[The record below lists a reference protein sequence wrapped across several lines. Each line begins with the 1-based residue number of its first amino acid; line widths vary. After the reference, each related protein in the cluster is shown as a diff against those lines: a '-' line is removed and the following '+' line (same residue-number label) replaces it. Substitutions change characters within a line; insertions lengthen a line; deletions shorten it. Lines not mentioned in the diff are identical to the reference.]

1 MVDIGLIV
9 FGITGLLALTSLLP
23 ALAQRLKLPYS
34 VLLALAGSALGLL
47 VAGRD
52 AMPEGFVGTD
62 FLTALS
68 NFHISSQAFLVIFL
82 PTLLFETA
90 LAIDVRRMVND
101 VAPILLMAV
110 VAVVV
115 CMVVVG
121 VTLASLTSYG
131 LIACLMLGAIIATTD
146 PAAVV
151 GVFREIGAPQRLTM
165 LVEGESLLNDAAAIA
180 LFGMLV
186 GMMLGGQ
193 EASWGG
199 VAVDFLVKFLGGA
212 AVGGAMGLGVC
223 YLFPLL
229 KGFTTAEITLTV
241 ALAYLSF
248 FVGEHYFH
256 VSGVVACVAAGLV
269 VGSLG
274 RTRMSPRTHE
284 QMEGAWGQLGFW
296 ANSLIFLLAAMLVP
310 GIMQRTSWTEVG
322 IILALYVAALVARV
336 IVVGGLLPLLTAL
349 GMAERVSLRVK
360 AVVVW
365 GGLRGAISLALALAV
380 VENPEASDSLRDFI
394 VTSVTGYVLMTL
406 FVNGT
411 TLRLLIHWLK
421 LDRLSVLDRGLRDRA
436 LSLAIEEIDQEVRA
450 IGRREGLASA
460 AIDMI
465 TTRYAIQLHHF
476 RRLRAGHG
484 DLMLD
489 ELLSIGL
496 AMLSA
501 QEEARY
507 FKNFRDGIMPRRVAA
522 TLLNDAGRL
531 REAARFRGRIGY
543 AEAARQTLSHDWRMN
558 LGIRLN
564 HRLGIEWL
572 LADSLAERCETLLNR
587 RLVIGELLGFC
598 RDRLTALLGEETAIE
613 IRGLILERT
622 RAIDEALTALRLQ
635 YPDFA
640 RELQS
645 RYLGRIARQ
654 METDRYDE
662 WKERAIVGG
671 EVADALARDRDQRWA
686 DLDRQ
691 GRLDVALSAA
701 ELVER
706 VPLFAK
712 LEADKRASIAR
723 LLKPRM
729 SLPGDPIVR
738 RGQRGDAM
746 YFIASGAAAV
756 LIPGKPVELGSGE
769 FFGELALLT
778 GQPRNADVVSLGYC
792 RLLELSSRDFLQ
804 LLAGDADL
812 KRAIE
817 AVAADRMQHYRG
829 DARSEHN
836 ADRKVG
842 R

>member
-1 MVDIGLIV
+1 MADIGPIV

-23 ALAQRLKLPYS
+23 ALAQRVKLPYS
-34 VLLALAGSALGLL
+34 VLLALAGCALGLL
-47 VAGRD
+47 MAVRD
-52 AMPEGFVGTD
+52 QMPEGTMVAD
-62 FLTALS
+62 FLQVLTS
-68 NFHISSQAFLVIFL
+68 FHISSEAFLVIFL
-82 PTLLFETA
+82 PALLFESA
-90 LAIDVRRMVND
+90 LAIDVRRMMSD
-101 VAPILLMAV
+101 IAPILLMAV
-110 VAVVV
+110 IAVVV

-121 VTLASLTSYG
+121 FALASVTEYG

-146 PAAVV
+146 PAAVI
-151 GVFREIGAPQRLTM
+151 GIFKEIGAPKRLTM

-180 LFGMLV
+180 LFAMLAGML
-186 GMMLGGQ
+186 LGGQ
-193 EASWGG
+193 EAAWGAA
-199 VAVDFLVKFLGGA
+199 AVNFLIKFLGGA
-212 AVGGAMGLGVC
+212 LLGGAMGLGVC
-223 YLFPLL
+223 LLFPFLR
-229 KGFTTAEITLTV
+229 GFTTAEITLTV

-248 FVGEHYFH
+248 VVGEHYFH
-256 VSGVVACVAAGLV
+256 VSGVVACVVAGLV

-274 RTRMSPRTHE
+274 RTRMSPGTHE
-284 QMEGAWGQLGFW
+284 RMAGAWGQLGFW

-310 GIMQRTSWTEVG
+310 AIMERTTWAE
-322 IILALYVAALVARV
+322 ILAIMVLYVAALVARV
-336 IVVGGLLPLLTAL
+336 IVVFGLLPLLTAV
-349 GMAERVSLRVK
+349 GIAERVNNRMK
-360 AVVVW
+360 TVVLW
-365 GGLRGAISLALALAV
+365 GGMRGAISLALALAV
-380 VENPEASDSLRDFI
+380 VEHPNASDPIRDFI
-394 VTSVTGYVLMTL
+394 ATSVTGFVLLTL
-406 FVNGT
+406 FINGSS
-411 TLRLLIHWLK
+411 LRLMIHWLK
-421 LDRLSVLDRGLRDRA
+421 LDRLSALDRGLRDRA

-465 TTRYAIQLHHF
+465 TTRYAIQLNHF
-476 RRLRAGHG
+476 RRIRAGRG

-501 QEEARY
+501 QEEVRY
-507 FKNFRDGIMPRRVAA
+507 FKNFKDGIMPRRIAA
-522 TLLNDAGRL
+522 TLLTDAGRL
-531 REAARFRGRIGY
+531 REAARFTGREGY
-543 AEAARQTLSHDWRMN
+543 ANAARQTLRHDWKMN
-558 LGIRLN
+558 LGI
-564 HRLGIEWL
+564 
-572 LADSLAERCETLLNR
+572 C
-587 RLVIGELLGFC
+587 
-598 RDRLTALLGEETAIE
+598 DRLTALLGEETAIE

-635 YPDFA
+635 YPDFT

-654 METDRYDE
+654 MESDRYDE

-671 EVADALARDRDQRWA
+671 EVAEALEHDRDERWA
-686 DLDRQ
+686 DLDKQ

-712 LEADKRASIAR
+712 LPTDKRASIAR

-729 SLPGDPIVR
+729 TLPGDPIVR

-792 RLLELSSRDFLQ
+792 RLLELSSGDFQ
-804 LLAGDADL
+804 DLLAGDADL

-817 AVAADRMQHYRG
+817 AVAEERLHPHRQDTRAQQRDRQ
-829 DARSEHN
+829 
-836 ADRKVG
+836 VG

>member
-1 MVDIGLIV
+1 MLDIGLIV

-47 VAGRD
+47 VAARGE
-52 AMPEGFVGTD
+52 MPGWLMTTD

-68 NFHISSQAFLVIFL
+68 SFHISSEAFLVIFL

-90 LAIDVRRMVND
+90 LAIDVRRMLND
-101 VAPILLMAV
+101 VAPILVMAV
-110 VAVVV
+110 IAVVV
-115 CMVVVG
+115 CMLVVG
-121 VTLASLTSYG
+121 FTLASLTSYG
-131 LIACLMLGAIIATTD
+131 LIACLLLGAIIATTD

-151 GVFREIGAPQRLTM
+151 GIFREIGAPQRLTM

-180 LFGMLV
+180 LFSMLAGML
-186 GMMLGGQ
+186 LAGQ
-193 EASWGG
+193 EAAWGH
-199 VAVDFLVKFLGGA
+199 VTVDFLVKFVGGA
-212 AVGGAMGLGVC
+212 AVGAAMGIFVC

-274 RTRMSPRTHE
+274 RTRMSPKTHE

-310 GIMQRTSWTEVG
+310 AIMQHTSWMEVG
-322 IILALYVAALVARV
+322 LIAALYLAALVARI
-336 IVVGGLLPLLTAL
+336 IVVGGLLPLLTAI
-349 GMAERVSLRVK
+349 GIAEQVDNRMK
-360 AVVVW
+360 IVVVW

-380 VENPEASDSLRDFI
+380 VENPAASGPVRDFI
-394 VTSVTGYVLMTL
+394 ATSVTGYVLLTL
-406 FVNGT
+406 FLNGT
-411 TLRLLIHWLK
+411 TLRLLIHWLR

-450 IGRREGLASA
+450 IGRREGLAAA

-465 TTRYAIQLHHF
+465 TTRYAMQLNHF
-476 RRLRAGHG
+476 RRMRAGHG

-507 FKNFRDGIMPRRVAA
+507 FKNFKDGIMPRRIAA

-531 REAARFRGRIGY
+531 REAARFRGRNGY
-543 AEAARQTLSHDWRMN
+543 ADAASQSLRHDWRMN
-558 LGIRLN
+558 LGIWLN

-572 LADSLAERCETLLNR
+572 LADALAERCETLLNR

-671 EVADALARDRDQRWA
+671 EVAEALARDRDERWA
-686 DLDRQ
+686 DLDKQ
-691 GRLDVALSAA
+691 GRLDVALSAT

-706 VPLFAK
+706 VPLFNK
-712 LEADKRASIAR
+712 LDPDKRASIAR
-723 LLKPRM
+723 LLKTRM
-729 SLPGDPIVR
+729 TLPGDPIVR

-746 YFIASGAAAV
+746 YFIASGAAVV

-792 RLLELSSRDFLQ
+792 RLLELNSRDFLQ

-817 AVAADRMQHYRG
+817 AVAAERMQH
-829 DARSEHN
+829 RSETRGEQR
-836 ADRKVG
+836 ADRHVG

>member
-1 MVDIGLIV
+1 MADIGLIV

-23 ALAQRLKLPYS
+23 SLAQRVKLPYS
-34 VLLALAGSALGLL
+34 VLLALVGSALGLL
-47 VAGRD
+47 IAVRGQI
-52 AMPEGFVGTD
+52 PEGAIASD
-62 FLTALS
+62 FLMVLS
-68 NFHISSQAFLVIFL
+68 SFHISSEAFLVIFL
-82 PTLLFETA
+82 PTLLFESA
-90 LAIDVRRMVND
+90 LAIDVRRMLSD
-101 VAPILLMAV
+101 LAPILLMAV

-115 CMVVVG
+115 CMLVVG
-121 VTLASLTSYG
+121 FALASVTEYG
-131 LIACLMLGAIIATTD
+131 LIACLLVGAIIATTD
-146 PAAVV
+146 PAAVI
-151 GVFREIGAPQRLTM
+151 GIFKEIGAPKRLTM

-180 LFGMLV
+180 LFAMLV
-186 GMMLGGQ
+186 GMLLGGQ
-193 EASWGG
+193 EAAWGAAAG
-199 VAVDFLVKFLGGA
+199 NFVIKFVGGA

-223 YLFPLL
+223 YIFPLL
-229 KGFTTAEITLTV
+229 RGFTTAEITLTV

-248 FVGEHYFH
+248 VVGEHYFH
-256 VSGVVACVAAGLV
+256 VSGVVACVVAGLV

-284 QMEGAWGQLGFW
+284 RLEGAWGQLGFW

-310 GIMQRTSWTEVG
+310 EIMEHTSWAEIG
-322 IILALYVAALVARV
+322 AIIALYLAALVARV
-336 IVVGGLLPLLTAL
+336 LVVFGLLPLLTAA
-349 GMAERVSLRVK
+349 GIAERVDNRMK
-360 AVVVW
+360 VVVLW
-365 GGLRGAISLALALAV
+365 GGMRGAISLALALAV
-380 VENPEASDSLRDFI
+380 VEHSSATQPIRDF
-394 VTSVTGYVLMTL
+394 VATSVTGFVLMTL
-406 FVNGT
+406 FINGS

-421 LDRLSVLDRGLRDRA
+421 LDRLSALDRGLRDRA

-450 IGRREGLASA
+450 IGRREGLSAA
-460 AIDMI
+460 AIDTI
-465 TTRYAIQLHHF
+465 TTRYAMQLNHF
-476 RRLRAGHG
+476 RRIRSRQG

-507 FKNFRDGIMPRRVAA
+507 FKNFRDGIMPRRIAA
-522 TLLNDAGRL
+522 TLLTDAGRL
-531 REAARFRGRIGY
+531 REAARFGGREGY
-543 AEAARQTLSHDWRMN
+543 GAAARQTLRHDWRMN

-564 HRLGIEWL
+564 HSFGIEWL
-572 LADSLAERCETLLNR
+572 LADALAERCETMLNR

-635 YPDFA
+635 YPDFT

-654 METDRYDE
+654 MESDRYEE

-671 EVADALARDRDQRWA
+671 EVADALARDRDQRWV
-686 DLDRQ
+686 DLDKPL
-691 GRLDVALSAA
+691 RLDMALSAT

-712 LEADKRASIAR
+712 LSPDKRASIAR

-729 SLPGDPIVR
+729 TLPGDPIVR

-792 RLLELSSRDFLQ
+792 RLLELSAGDFHH

-817 AVAADRMQHYRG
+817 AVAEERLHPRRPDSRAQQRDRQ
-829 DARSEHN
+829 
-836 ADRKVG
+836 VG
-842 R
+842 Q

>member
-34 VLLALAGSALGLL
+34 VLLALAGAALGLL
-47 VAGRD
+47 VAARD
-52 AMPEGFVGTD
+52 AMPEGFMATD
-62 FLTALS
+62 FLIALS
-68 NFHISSQAFLVIFL
+68 SFHISSEAFLVIFL

-90 LAIDVRRMVND
+90 LAIDVRRMLND

-131 LIACLMLGAIIATTD
+131 LIACLMLGAMIATTD

-151 GVFREIGAPQRLTM
+151 GIFREIGAPQRLTM

-180 LFGMLV
+180 LFGMLA

-193 EASWGG
+193 EAAWGG
-199 VAVDFLVKFLGGA
+199 VAADFLVKFLGGA
-212 AVGGAMGLGVC
+212 AIGGAMGLAVC

-310 GIMQRTSWTEVG
+310 EIMQRTSWAEAG
-322 IILALYVAALVARV
+322 IILSVYIAALVARV
-336 IVVGGLLPLLTAL
+336 IVVGGLLPLLTAI
-349 GMAERVSLRVK
+349 GIAEHVNNRMKV
-360 AVVVW
+360 VVVW

-380 VENPEASDSLRDFI
+380 VEHPDASDSLRDFI
-394 VTSVTGYVLMTL
+394 ATSVTGYVLMTL
-406 FVNGT
+406 FINGT

-465 TTRYAIQLHHF
+465 TTRYAMQLSHF
-476 RRLRAGHG
+476 RRLRAGRS

-489 ELLSIGL
+489 ELLSVGL

-507 FKNFRDGIMPRRVAA
+507 FKNFKDGIMPRRIAA

-531 REAARFRGRIGY
+531 REAARFRGRRGY
-543 AEAARQTLSHDWRMN
+543 AEAARQTLRHDWRMN
-558 LGIRLN
+558 FGIWLN
-564 HRLGIEWL
+564 HRLGFEWL
-572 LADSLAERCETLLNR
+572 LAGALAERCETLLNR

-654 METDRYDE
+654 METDRYEE

-671 EVADALARDRDQRWA
+671 EVAEALVHDRDQRWA
-686 DLDRQ
+686 DLDKQ
-691 GRLDVALSAA
+691 GRIDVALSAT

-729 SLPGDPIVR
+729 TLPGVPIVR

-746 YFIASGAAAV
+746 YFIASGAAVV

-792 RLLELSSRDFLQ
+792 RLLALNSRDFLQ
-804 LLAGDADL
+804 LLAGDAEL

-829 DARSEHN
+829 DARSEQN

>member
-1 MVDIGLIV
+1 MLDIGLIV

-23 ALAQRLKLPYS
+23 ALAQRLRLPYS

-47 VAGRD
+47 VAARGG
-52 AMPEGFVGTD
+52 MPEGFVATD
-62 FLTALS
+62 FLNALAS
-68 NFHISSQAFLVIFL
+68 FHISSEAFLVIFL

-90 LAIDVRRMVND
+90 LAIDVRRMLND
-101 VAPILLMAV
+101 VAPILVMAV
-110 VAVVV
+110 IAVVV

-121 VTLASLTSYG
+121 VTLASLTDYG
-131 LIACLMLGAIIATTD
+131 LIACLLLGAMIATTD

-151 GVFREIGAPQRLTM
+151 GIFREIGAPQRLTM

-180 LFGMLV
+180 LFSMLAGML
-186 GMMLGGQ
+186 LAGQ
-193 EASWGG
+193 EAAWGH
-199 VAVDFLVKFLGGA
+199 VAIDFLVKFVGGA
-212 AVGGAMGLGVC
+212 AVGGAMGLLVC

-310 GIMQRTSWTEVG
+310 EIMSRTSWTEIGLIV
-322 IILALYVAALVARV
+322 ALYVAALVARIV
-336 IVVGGLLPLLTAL
+336 VVGGLLPLLTAI
-349 GMAERVSLRVK
+349 GIAEHVDNRMKV
-360 AVVVW
+360 VVVW

-380 VENPEASDSLRDFI
+380 VEHPSATPTFRDFI
-394 VTSVTGYVLMTL
+394 ATSVTGYVLLTL

-411 TLRLLIHWLK
+411 TLRLLIHWLR

-450 IGRREGLASA
+450 IGRREGLAAA

-465 TTRYAIQLHHF
+465 TTRYAMQINHF
-476 RRLRAGHG
+476 RRMRAGHG

-501 QEEARY
+501 QEEARH
-507 FKNFRDGIMPRRVAA
+507 FKNFKDGIMPRRIAA

-531 REAARFRGRIGY
+531 REAARFRGRRGY
-543 AEAARQTLSHDWRMN
+543 AEAARQTLRHDWRMN
-558 LGIRLN
+558 FGIWLN
-564 HRLGIEWL
+564 HRLGFEWL
-572 LADSLAERCETLLNR
+572 LADALAERCETLLNR

-654 METDRYDE
+654 METDRYEE

-671 EVADALARDRDQRWA
+671 EVADALAHDRDQRWA
-686 DLDRQ
+686 DLDKQ
-691 GRLDVALSAA
+691 GRLDVALSPT
-701 ELVER
+701 EMVER

-712 LEADKRASIAR
+712 LTPDKRASIAR
-723 LLKPRM
+723 LLKTRM
-729 SLPGDPIVR
+729 TLPGDPIVR

-746 YFIASGAAAV
+746 YFIASGAAVV

-792 RLLELSSRDFLQ
+792 RLLELNSRDFQ
-804 LLAGDADL
+804 GLLAGDAEL
-812 KRAIE
+812 MRAIE
-817 AVAADRMQHYRG
+817 AVAAERMHPRRG
-829 DARSEHN
+829 GAER
-836 ADRKVG
+836 RVG

>member
-1 MVDIGLIV
+1 MAEIGLIV

-47 VAGRD
+47 VAARGD
-52 AMPEGFVGTD
+52 MPEGIMATD
-62 FLTALS
+62 FLIALS
-68 NFHISSQAFLVIFL
+68 SFRISSEAFLVIFL
-82 PTLLFETA
+82 PALLFETA
-90 LAIDVRRMVND
+90 LAIDVRRMLND
-101 VAPILLMAV
+101 IAPILMMAV
-110 VAVVV
+110 IAVVV
-115 CMVVVG
+115 CMLVVG
-121 VTLASLTSYG
+121 FTLSSLTGYG
-131 LIACLMLGAIIATTD
+131 LIACLMLGAIVATTD
-146 PAAVV
+146 PAAVI
-151 GVFREIGAPQRLTM
+151 GIFREIGAPQRLTM

-180 LFGMLV
+180 LFSMLAGMLLV
-186 GMMLGGQ
+186 GQ
-193 EASWGG
+193 EAAWGG
-199 VAVDFLVKFLGGA
+199 VAIDFLVRFLGGA
-212 AVGGAMGLGVC
+212 AVGGAMGLVVC

-229 KGFTTAEITLTV
+229 RGFATAEVTLTV

-256 VSGVVACVAAGLV
+256 VSGVVACVAAALV

-274 RTRMSPRTHE
+274 RTRMSPKTHE

-310 GIMQRTSWTEVG
+310 EIMQRTNWLEVG
-322 IILALYVAALVARV
+322 LILVVYVAALVARV
-336 IVVGGLLPLLTAL
+336 IVVGGLLPLLTAI
-349 GMAERVSLRVK
+349 GIAERVDNRMKV
-360 AVVVW
+360 VVVW

-380 VENPEASDSLRDFI
+380 VEHPNASEAIRDF
-394 VTSVTGYVLMTL
+394 VATCVTGYVLMTL

-436 LSLAIEEIDQEVRA
+436 LSLAIEEIDAEVRA
-450 IGRREGLASA
+450 IGRREGLATA

-465 TTRYAIQLHHF
+465 TTRYAMQLNHL
-476 RRLRAGHG
+476 RRIRAGG
-484 DLMLD
+484 GYLMLD

-496 AMLSA
+496 AILSA
-501 QEEARY
+501 QEEVRH
-507 FKNFRDGIMPRRVAA
+507 FENFRDGIMPRRIAA

-531 REAARFRGRIGY
+531 REAARFMGRDGY
-543 AEAARQTLSHDWRMN
+543 AAAARQTLRHDWRMN
-558 LGIRLN
+558 LGIWLN
-564 HRLGIEWL
+564 RRLGFERL
-572 LADSLAERCETLLNR
+572 LADSLADRCETLLNR
-587 RLVIGELLGFC
+587 RLVIGELLAFC
-598 RDRLTALLGEETAIE
+598 RDRLTPLLGEETAIE

-622 RAIDEALTALRLQ
+622 RAIDEALSALRLQ

-654 METDRYDE
+654 MESDRYDE

-671 EVADALARDRDQRWA
+671 EVAEALARDRDRRWA
-686 DLDRQ
+686 DLDKQ

-706 VPLFAK
+706 VPLFAN
-712 LEADKRASIAR
+712 LDPDKRASIAH

-746 YFIASGAAAV
+746 YFIASGAAVV

-769 FFGELALLT
+769 FFGEIALLT

-792 RLLELSSRDFLQ
+792 RLLELSSRDFQ
-804 LLAGDADL
+804 DLLAGDADL

-817 AVAADRMQHYRG
+817 EVAAGRMIHPRG
-829 DARSEHN
+829 GQR
-836 ADRKVG
+836 ADRHVG

>member
-1 MVDIGLIV
+1 MVDIGLTV

-47 VAGRD
+47 VAARGQ
-52 AMPEGFVGTD
+52 MPDWWMTTD
-62 FLTALS
+62 FLNVLS
-68 NFHISSQAFLVIFL
+68 SFHISSEAFLVIFL

-90 LAIDVRRMVND
+90 LAIDVRRMLND
-101 VAPILLMAV
+101 VAPILVMAV
-110 VAVVV
+110 IAVVV
-115 CMVVVG
+115 CMLVVG
-121 VTLASLTSYG
+121 FTLASLTSYG
-131 LIACLMLGAIIATTD
+131 IIACLLLGAIIATTD

-151 GVFREIGAPQRLTM
+151 GIFREIGAPQRLTM

-180 LFGMLV
+180 LFSMLAGML
-186 GMMLGGQ
+186 LAGQ
-193 EASWGG
+193 EAAWGH

-212 AVGGAMGLGVC
+212 AVGGAMGIIVC

-274 RTRMSPRTHE
+274 RTRMSPKTHE

-310 GIMQRTSWTEVG
+310 AIMQHTSWAEIG
-322 IILALYVAALVARV
+322 IIVALYLAALVARI
-336 IVVGGLLPLLTAL
+336 IVVGGLLPLLTAI
-349 GMAERVSLRVK
+349 GIAEQVDNRMKV
-360 AVVVW
+360 VVVW

-380 VENPEASDSLRDFI
+380 VEHPAAAGPERDF
-394 VTSVTGYVLMTL
+394 VATSVTGYVLLTL
-406 FVNGT
+406 FLNGT

-450 IGRREGLASA
+450 IGRREGLAAA

-465 TTRYAIQLHHF
+465 TTRYAMQLHHF
-476 RRLRAGHG
+476 RRMRAGHG

-507 FKNFRDGIMPRRVAA
+507 FKNFKDGIMPRRIAA

-531 REAARFRGRIGY
+531 REAARFRGRRGY
-543 AEAARQTLSHDWRMN
+543 ADAARQGLRHDWRMN
-558 LGIRLN
+558 LGIWLN
-564 HRLGIEWL
+564 HRLEIEWV
-572 LADSLAERCETLLNR
+572 LADALAERFEALLNR

-622 RAIDEALTALRLQ
+622 RAIDEALSALRLQ

-640 RELQS
+640 RELQG

-654 METDRYDE
+654 METDRYEE

-671 EVADALARDRDQRWA
+671 EVADALAHDRDQRWA
-686 DLDRQ
+686 DLDKQ
-691 GRLDVALSAA
+691 GRLDVALSAT

-712 LEADKRASIAR
+712 LDPDKRASIAR
-723 LLKPRM
+723 LLKTRM
-729 SLPGDPIVR
+729 TLPGDPIVR

-746 YFIASGAAAV
+746 YFIASGAAIV

-792 RLLELSSRDFLQ
+792 RLLELNSRDFLQ
-804 LLAGDADL
+804 LLAGDAEL
-812 KRAIE
+812 KGAIE
-817 AVAADRMQHYRG
+817 AVAAER
-829 DARSEHN
+829 
-836 ADRKVG
+836 
-842 R
+842 

>member
-1 MVDIGLIV
+1 MAEIGLIV

-34 VLLALAGSALGLL
+34 VLLALAGGALGVL
-47 VAGRD
+47 VAARGE
-52 AMPEGFVGTD
+52 MPEGIMATD
-62 FLTALS
+62 FLVALS
-68 NFHISSQAFLVIFL
+68 SFKISSEAFLVLFL
-82 PTLLFETA
+82 PALLFETA
-90 LAIDVRRMVND
+90 LAIDVRRMLND
-101 VAPILLMAV
+101 VAPILVMAV
-110 VAVVV
+110 IAVVV
-115 CMVVVG
+115 CMLVVG
-121 VTLASLTSYG
+121 FTLSSLTDYG
-131 LIACLMLGAIIATTD
+131 LIACLMLGAIVATTD
-146 PAAVV
+146 PAAVI
-151 GVFREIGAPQRLTM
+151 GIFREIGAPQRLTM

-180 LFGMLV
+180 LFSMLSGMLLV
-186 GMMLGGQ
+186 GQ
-193 EASWGG
+193 EAAWGG

-212 AVGGAMGLGVC
+212 VVGGVMGLAVC

-229 KGFTTAEITLTV
+229 KGFATAEVTLTV

-248 FVGEHYFH
+248 FVSEHYFH
-256 VSGVVACVAAGLV
+256 VSGVVACVAAALV

-310 GIMQRTSWTEVG
+310 EIMQRTSWMEVG
-322 IILALYVAALVARV
+322 LILVLYFAALAARV
-336 IVVGGLLPLLTAL
+336 IVVGGLLPLLTAI
-349 GMAERVSLRVK
+349 GIAERVSDRMKV
-360 AVVVW
+360 VVVW

-380 VENPEASDSLRDFI
+380 VEHPNAPDSVRDFI
-394 VTSVTGYVLMTL
+394 ATCVTGYVLMTL
-406 FVNGT
+406 FINGT

-460 AIDMI
+460 AIDMV
-465 TTRYAIQLHHF
+465 TTRYAIQLNHF
-476 RRLRAGHG
+476 RRTRAGQG

-496 AMLSA
+496 AILSA
-501 QEEARY
+501 QEEVRY
-507 FKNFRDGIMPRRVAA
+507 FDNFRDGIMPRRIAA

-531 REAARFRGRIGY
+531 REAARFTGRDGY
-543 AEAARQTLSHDWRMN
+543 ADAARQILRHDWRMN
-558 LGIRLN
+558 LGIWLN
-564 HRLGIEWL
+564 HRLGFEWL
-572 LADSLAERCETLLNR
+572 LADALAERCETLLNR
-587 RLVIGELLGFC
+587 RLVIGELLAFC

-613 IRGLILERT
+613 IRGLILERM

-671 EVADALARDRDQRWA
+671 EVADALSRDRDQRWS

-723 LLKPRM
+723 LLKSRM

-746 YFIASGAAAV
+746 YFIASGAAVV

-792 RLLELSSRDFLQ
+792 RLLELSSRDFQ
-804 LLAGDADL
+804 DLLAGDAEL

-817 AVAADRMQHYRG
+817 QVAAGRMHHPRG
-829 DARSEHN
+829 EAR
-836 ADRKVG
+836 ADRQAG

>member
-34 VLLALAGSALGLL
+34 VLLALAGAALGLL
-47 VAGRD
+47 VAARD
-52 AMPEGFVGTD
+52 AMPQGFMGTD
-62 FLTALS
+62 FLNALS
-68 NFHISSQAFLVIFL
+68 AFHISSEAFLVIFL

-90 LAIDVRRMVND
+90 LAIDVRRMLND
-101 VAPILLMAV
+101 LAPILVMAV
-110 VAVVV
+110 IAVVV
-115 CMVVVG
+115 CMLVVG
-121 VTLASLTSYG
+121 VTLASLTHYG
-131 LIACLMLGAIIATTD
+131 LIACLLLGAIIATTD

-151 GVFREIGAPQRLTM
+151 GIFREIGAPQRLAM

-180 LFGMLV
+180 LFSMMA

-193 EASWGG
+193 EAAWGH
-199 VAVDFLVKFLGGA
+199 VTIDFLVKFLGGA
-212 AVGGAMGLGVC
+212 AVGGAMGLLVC

-256 VSGVVACVAAGLV
+256 VSGVVACVVAGLV

-310 GIMQRTSWTEVG
+310 EIMRRTSWTEVG
-322 IILALYVAALVARV
+322 LIVALYLAALVARI
-336 IVVGGLLPLLTAL
+336 IVVGGLLPLLTAI
-349 GMAERVSLRVK
+349 GIAEHVNNRMKV
-360 AVVVW
+360 VVVW

-380 VENPEASDSLRDFI
+380 VEHPDASDSFRDFI
-394 VTSVTGYVLMTL
+394 ATSVTGYVLMTL
-406 FVNGT
+406 FINGT
-411 TLRLLIHWLK
+411 TLRLLIHWLR

-465 TTRYAIQLHHF
+465 TTRYAMQINHF
-476 RRLRAGHG
+476 RRMRAGHG

-501 QEEARY
+501 QEEVRY
-507 FKNFRDGIMPRRVAA
+507 FKNFRDGIMPRRIAA

-531 REAARFRGRIGY
+531 REAARFSGRTGY
-543 AEAARQTLSHDWRMN
+543 AEAAHQTLRHDWRMN
-558 LGIRLN
+558 LGIWLN

-572 LADSLAERCETLLNR
+572 LADGLADRCETLLNR
-587 RLVIGELLGFC
+587 RLVIGELLAFC

-671 EVADALARDRDQRWA
+671 EVAEALARDRDQRWA
-686 DLDRQ
+686 DLDKQ
-691 GRLDVALSAA
+691 GRLDVALSAT

-729 SLPGDPIVR
+729 TLPGDPIVR

-746 YFIASGAAAV
+746 FFIASGAAVV

-792 RLLELSSRDFLQ
+792 RLLELSSRDFQ
-804 LLAGDADL
+804 DLLAGDADL

-817 AVAADRMQHYRG
+817 AVAAERMHHPRG
-829 DARSEHN
+829 ETRSER
-836 ADRKVG
+836 ADRQVG

>member
-23 ALAQRLKLPYS
+23 ALAQRLRLPYS

-47 VAGRD
+47 VAARD
-52 AMPEGFVGTD
+52 AMPQGFMGTD
-62 FLTALS
+62 FLNALS
-68 NFHISSQAFLVIFL
+68 AFHISSEAFLVIFL

-90 LAIDVRRMVND
+90 LAIDVRRMLND
-101 VAPILLMAV
+101 LAPILVMAV
-110 VAVVV
+110 IAVVV
-115 CMVVVG
+115 CMLVVG
-121 VTLASLTSYG
+121 VTLASLTNYG
-131 LIACLMLGAIIATTD
+131 LIACLLLGAIIATTD

-151 GVFREIGAPQRLTM
+151 GIFREIGAPQRLAM

-180 LFGMLV
+180 LFSMMA

-193 EASWGG
+193 EAAWGH
-199 VAVDFLVKFLGGA
+199 VTIDFLVKFLGGA
-212 AVGGAMGLGVC
+212 AVGGAMGLFVC

-310 GIMQRTSWTEVG
+310 EIMRRTSLTELG
-322 IILALYVAALVARV
+322 LILALYLAALVARI
-336 IVVGGLLPLLTAL
+336 IVVGGLLPLLTAI
-349 GMAERVSLRVK
+349 GIAEHVNNRMKV
-360 AVVVW
+360 VVVW

-380 VENPEASDSLRDFI
+380 VEHPDASDSFRDFI
-394 VTSVTGYVLMTL
+394 ATSVTGYVLMTL
-406 FVNGT
+406 FINGT
-411 TLRLLIHWLK
+411 TLRLLIHWLR

-465 TTRYAIQLHHF
+465 TTRYAMQINHF
-476 RRLRAGHG
+476 RRMRAGHG

-501 QEEARY
+501 QEEVRY
-507 FKNFRDGIMPRRVAA
+507 FKNFKDGIMPRRIAA

-531 REAARFRGRIGY
+531 REAARFNGRTGY
-543 AEAARQTLSHDWRMN
+543 AEAAHQTLRHDWRMN
-558 LGIRLN
+558 LGIWLN

-572 LADSLAERCETLLNR
+572 LADGLADRCETLLNR
-587 RLVIGELLGFC
+587 RLVIGELLAFC

-662 WKERAIVGG
+662 WKDRAIVGG
-671 EVADALARDRDQRWA
+671 EVAEALARDRDQRWA
-686 DLDRQ
+686 DLDKQ
-691 GRLDVALSAA
+691 GRLDVALSAT

-746 YFIASGAAAV
+746 FFIASGAAVV

-792 RLLELSSRDFLQ
+792 RLLELSSRDFQ
-804 LLAGDADL
+804 DLLAGDADL

-817 AVAADRMQHYRG
+817 AVAAERMHHPRG
-829 DARSEHN
+829 ETRSER
-836 ADRKVG
+836 ADRQVG

>member
-34 VLLALAGSALGLL
+34 VLLALAGAALGLL
-47 VAGRD
+47 VAARD
-52 AMPEGFVGTD
+52 AMPEGFMATD
-62 FLTALS
+62 FLIALS
-68 NFHISSQAFLVIFL
+68 SFHISSEAFLVIFL

-90 LAIDVRRMVND
+90 LAIDVRRMLND

-131 LIACLMLGAIIATTD
+131 LIACLMLGAMIATTD

-151 GVFREIGAPQRLTM
+151 GIFREIGAPQRLTM

-180 LFGMLV
+180 LFGMLA

-193 EASWGG
+193 EAAWGG
-199 VAVDFLVKFLGGA
+199 VAADFLVKFLGGA
-212 AVGGAMGLGVC
+212 AIGGAMGLAVC

-310 GIMQRTSWTEVG
+310 EIMQRTSWAEAG
-322 IILALYVAALVARV
+322 IILSVYIAALVARV
-336 IVVGGLLPLLTAL
+336 IVVGGLLPLLTAI
-349 GMAERVSLRVK
+349 GIAEHVNNRMKV
-360 AVVVW
+360 VVVW

-380 VENPEASDSLRDFI
+380 VEHPDASDSLRDFI
-394 VTSVTGYVLMTL
+394 ATSVTGYVLMTL
-406 FVNGT
+406 FINGT

-465 TTRYAIQLHHF
+465 TTRYAMQLSHF
-476 RRLRAGHG
+476 RRLRAGRS

-489 ELLSIGL
+489 ELLSVGL

-507 FKNFRDGIMPRRVAA
+507 FKNFKDGIMPRRIAA
-522 TLLNDAGRL
+522 TLLNDSGRL
-531 REAARFRGRIGY
+531 REAARFRGRTGY
-543 AEAARQTLSHDWRMN
+543 AAAARQTLRHDWRMN
-558 LGIRLN
+558 LGIWLN

-572 LADSLAERCETLLNR
+572 LADSLAERFETLLNR

-654 METDRYDE
+654 METDRYEE

-671 EVADALARDRDQRWA
+671 EVAEALVHDRDQRWA
-686 DLDRQ
+686 DLDKQ
-691 GRLDVALSAA
+691 GRIDVALSAT

-729 SLPGDPIVR
+729 TLPGVPIVR

-746 YFIASGAAAV
+746 YFIASGAAVV

-792 RLLELSSRDFLQ
+792 RLLALNSRDFLQ
-804 LLAGDADL
+804 LLAGDAEL

-829 DARSEHN
+829 DARSEQN

>member
-1 MVDIGLIV
+1 MADIGLIV

-23 ALAQRLKLPYS
+23 ALAQRLRLPYS

-47 VAGRD
+47 VAARGY
-52 AMPEGFVGTD
+52 MPEGIMVTD
-62 FLTALS
+62 FLVALS
-68 NFHISSQAFLVIFL
+68 SFKISSEAFLVLFL
-82 PTLLFETA
+82 PALLFETA
-90 LAIDVRRMVND
+90 LAIDVRRMLND
-101 VAPILLMAV
+101 VAPILVMAV
-110 VAVVV
+110 IAVVV

-121 VTLASLTSYG
+121 FTLSSLTEYG
-131 LIACLMLGAIIATTD
+131 LIACLMLGAIVATTD

-151 GVFREIGAPQRLTM
+151 GIFREIGAPQRLTM

-180 LFGMLV
+180 LFAMLSGMVLA
-186 GMMLGGQ
+186 GQ
-193 EASWGG
+193 EAAWGG
-199 VAVDFLVKFLGGA
+199 VAADFLVKF
-212 AVGGAMGLGVC
+212 VGGGLVGGLMGLGVC

-229 KGFTTAEITLTV
+229 RGFATAEITLTV

-256 VSGVVACVAAGLV
+256 VSGVVACVVAGLV

-274 RTRMSPRTHE
+274 RTSMSPKTHE

-310 GIMQRTSWTEVG
+310 EIMKRTSWVEVG
-322 IILALYVAALVARV
+322 LIVVLYFAALVARV
-336 IVVGGLLPLLTAL
+336 VVVGGLLPALTAI
-349 GMAERVSLRVK
+349 GIAEHVNNRMK
-360 AVVVW
+360 MVVVW
-365 GGLRGAISLALALAV
+365 GGMRGAISLALALAV
-380 VENPEASDSLRDFI
+380 VEHPDAPEALRDFI
-394 VTSVTGYVLMTL
+394 ATSVTGYVLLTL

-411 TLRLLIHWLK
+411 SLRLVIHWLK

-450 IGRREGLASA
+450 IGRRESLSSA

-465 TTRYAIQLHHF
+465 TTRYALQLNHF

-496 AMLSA
+496 TILSA
-501 QEEARY
+501 QEEVRY
-507 FKNFRDGIMPRRVAA
+507 FDNFKAGIMPRRVAA
-522 TLLNDAGRL
+522 TLLSDAGRL
-531 REAARFRGRIGY
+531 REAARFQGREGY
-543 AEAARQTLSHDWRMN
+543 AKAARETLGHDWRMK
-558 LGIRLN
+558 LGIWLN
-564 HRLGIEWL
+564 HRLGFEWL

-587 RLVIGELLGFC
+587 RLVIGDLLAFS

-654 METDRYDE
+654 MESDRYDE

-671 EVADALARDRDQRWA
+671 EVAEALARDRDERWK

-691 GRLDVALSAA
+691 GKLDVALSAA
-701 ELVER
+701 ELVDR

-712 LEADKRASIAR
+712 LSPDKRVAIAR
-723 LLKPRM
+723 LLKTRM
-729 SLPGDPIVR
+729 TLPGDPIVR

-746 YFIASGAAAV
+746 FFIASGAAVV

-792 RLLELSSRDFLQ
+792 RLLELSSRDFQ
-804 LLAGDADL
+804 DLLAGDADL

-817 AVAADRMQHYRG
+817 EVAAGRMHHPRIDRPSDRM
-829 DARSEHN
+829 A
-836 ADRKVG
+836 G

>member
-1 MVDIGLIV
+1 MLDIGLIV

-23 ALAQRLKLPYS
+23 ALAQRLRLPYS

-47 VAGRD
+47 VAARD
-52 AMPEGFVGTD
+52 AMPEGFMGTD
-62 FLTALS
+62 FLTALAS
-68 NFHISSQAFLVIFL
+68 FHISSEAFLVIFL

-90 LAIDVRRMVND
+90 LAIDVRRMLND
-101 VAPILLMAV
+101 LAPILLMAV
-110 VAVVV
+110 IAVVI

-121 VTLASLTSYG
+121 VTLASITSYG
-131 LIACLMLGAIIATTD
+131 LIACLTLGAIIATTD

-180 LFGMLV
+180 LFSMLAGML
-186 GMMLGGQ
+186 LAGQ
-193 EASWGG
+193 EAAWGG

-212 AVGGAMGLGVC
+212 AVGGAMGLAVC

-310 GIMQRTSWTEVG
+310 EIMQRTSWAEFG
-322 IILALYVAALVARV
+322 IIVMVYVAALIARV
-336 IVVGGLLPLLTAL
+336 IVVGGLLPLLTAV
-349 GMAERVSLRVK
+349 GIAERVSNRIK
-360 AVVVW
+360 GVVVW

-380 VENPEASDSLRDFI
+380 VENPEASGPLRDFI
-394 VTSVTGYVLMTL
+394 ATSVTGYVLMTL
-406 FVNGT
+406 FINGT

-465 TTRYAIQLHHF
+465 TTRYAMQLNHF
-476 RRLRAGHG
+476 RRMRAGRG

-489 ELLSIGL
+489 ELLSVGL

-507 FKNFRDGIMPRRVAA
+507 FKNFKDGIMPRRIAA
-522 TLLNDAGRL
+522 TLLNDAGKL
-531 REAARFRGRIGY
+531 REAARFTGRVGY
-543 AEAARQTLSHDWRMN
+543 ADAALQTLRHDWRMN
-558 LGIRLN
+558 LGIWLN

-572 LADSLAERCETLLNR
+572 LAGSLAERCETLLNR
-587 RLVIGELLGFC
+587 RLVVGELLGFC

-662 WKERAIVGG
+662 WKDRAIVGG
-671 EVADALARDRDQRWA
+671 EVAEALARDRDQRWA
-686 DLDRQ
+686 DLDKQ

-712 LEADKRASIAR
+712 LAADKRTLIAR

-729 SLPGDPIVR
+729 TLPGDPIVR

-746 YFIASGAAAV
+746 YFIASGAAVV

-792 RLLELSSRDFLQ
+792 RLLELNSRDFQ
-804 LLAGDADL
+804 DLLAGDADL

-817 AVAADRMQHYRG
+817 AVAAERMHPHRG
-829 DARSEHN
+829 ELR
-836 ADRKVG
+836 ADRQVG

>member
-1 MVDIGLIV
+1 MADIGLIV
-9 FGITGLLALTSLLP
+9 FGITGLLALSSLLP
-23 ALAQRLKLPYS
+23 AVAQRLKLPYS

-47 VAGRD
+47 VAARD
-52 AMPEGFVGTD
+52 LMPAGSIAAD
-62 FLTALS
+62 FLTALAS
-68 NFHISSQAFLVIFL
+68 FHISSEAFLVIFL
-82 PTLLFETA
+82 PALLFETA
-90 LAIDVRRMVND
+90 LAIDVRRMLND
-101 VAPILLMAV
+101 VAPILVMAV
-110 VAVVV
+110 IAVVV
-115 CMVVVG
+115 CMLVVG

-131 LIACLMLGAIIATTD
+131 LIACLLLGAIIATTD

-151 GVFREIGAPQRLTM
+151 GIFREIGAPQRLTM

-180 LFGMLV
+180 LFSMLAGML
-186 GMMLGGQ
+186 LAGQ
-193 EASWGG
+193 EAAWGH
-199 VAVDFLVKFLGGA
+199 VALDFLVKFVGGA
-212 AVGGAMGLGVC
+212 AIGGAMGLLVC

-310 GIMQRTSWTEVG
+310 EIMQRTNWQEIG
-322 IILALYVAALVARV
+322 LIIALYVAALVARIV
-336 IVVGGLLPLLTAL
+336 VVGGLLPLLTAI
-349 GMAERVSLRVK
+349 GIAERVDTRMKV
-360 AVVVW
+360 VVVW

-380 VENPEASDSLRDFI
+380 VEHPSATPTFRDFI
-394 VTSVTGYVLMTL
+394 ATSVTGYVLLTL

-450 IGRREGLASA
+450 IGRREGLAAA

-465 TTRYAIQLHHF
+465 TTRYAMQINHF
-476 RRLRAGHG
+476 RRMRASHG

-501 QEEARY
+501 QEEARH
-507 FKNFRDGIMPRRVAA
+507 FKNFKDGIMPRRIAA

-531 REAARFRGRIGY
+531 REAARFRGRRGY
-543 AEAARQTLSHDWRMN
+543 AEAARQTLHHDWHMN
-558 LGIRLN
+558 LGIWLN

-572 LADSLAERCETLLNR
+572 LADALAERCETLLNR

-613 IRGLILERT
+613 IRSLILERT

-640 RELQS
+640 RELQG

-654 METDRYDE
+654 METDRYEE

-686 DLDRQ
+686 DLDKQ
-691 GRLDVALSAA
+691 GRLDVALSAT

-712 LEADKRASIAR
+712 LGPDKRASIAR
-723 LLKPRM
+723 LLKTRM
-729 SLPGDPIVR
+729 TLPGDPIVR

-746 YFIASGAAAV
+746 YFIASGAALV
-756 LIPGKPVELGSGE
+756 LIPGTPVELGSGE

-792 RLLELSSRDFLQ
+792 RLLELRSRDFQ
-804 LLAGDADL
+804 DLLAGDTDL

-817 AVAADRMQHYRG
+817 AVAAERMHPRRG
-829 DARSEHN
+829 DQSAER
-836 ADRKVG
+836 RVG

>member
-1 MVDIGLIV
+1 MIDIGLIV

-47 VAGRD
+47 VAARNV
-52 AMPEGFVGTD
+52 MPQGFMGTD

-68 NFHISSQAFLVIFL
+68 SFHISSEAFLVIFL

-90 LAIDVRRMVND
+90 LAIDVRRMLND

-115 CMVVVG
+115 CMLVVG
-121 VTLASLTSYG
+121 VTLASLTNYG
-131 LIACLMLGAIIATTD
+131 LIACLLLGAIVATTD

-151 GVFREIGAPQRLTM
+151 GIFREIGAPQRLAM

-180 LFGMLV
+180 LFSMLV
-186 GMMLGGQ
+186 GMLLAGQ
-193 EASWGG
+193 EAAWGH
-199 VAVDFLVKFLGGA
+199 VAIDFLVKFLGGA
-212 AVGGAMGLGVC
+212 AIGAAMGLFVC

-274 RTRMSPRTHE
+274 RTRMSPKTHE

-310 GIMQRTSWTEVG
+310 EIMRRTSLTELG
-322 IILALYVAALVARV
+322 LILALYLAALVARI
-336 IVVGGLLPLLTAL
+336 IVVGGLLPLLTAI
-349 GMAERVSLRVK
+349 GIAERVDNRMKV
-360 AVVVW
+360 VVVW
-365 GGLRGAISLALALAV
+365 GGMRGAISLALALAV
-380 VENPEASDSLRDFI
+380 VEHPDASDSFRDFI
-394 VTSVTGYVLMTL
+394 ATSVTGYVLLTL
-406 FVNGT
+406 FINGT
-411 TLRLLIHWLK
+411 TLRLLIHWLR

-465 TTRYAIQLHHF
+465 TTRYAMQLNHF
-476 RRLRAGHG
+476 RRMRAGHG

-501 QEEARY
+501 QEEVRY
-507 FKNFRDGIMPRRVAA
+507 FKNFRDGIMPRRIAA

-531 REAARFRGRIGY
+531 REAARFTGRIGY
-543 AEAARQTLSHDWRMN
+543 AQAARQSLRHDWRMN
-558 LGIRLN
+558 LGIWLN
-564 HRLGIEWL
+564 HRIGFEWL
-572 LADSLAERCETLLNR
+572 LADALAERCETLLNR
-587 RLVIGELLGFC
+587 RLVIGELLAFC

-654 METDRYDE
+654 METDRYEE
-662 WKERAIVGG
+662 WKDRAIVGG
-671 EVADALARDRDQRWA
+671 EVADALARDRDQRWG
-686 DLDRQ
+686 DLDKQ

-712 LEADKRASIAR
+712 LAADKRASIAL

-729 SLPGDPIVR
+729 TLPGDPIVR

-746 YFIASGAAAV
+746 YFIASGAAVV

-792 RLLELSSRDFLQ
+792 RLLELSSRDFQ
-804 LLAGDADL
+804 DLLAGDADL

-817 AVAADRMQHYRG
+817 AVAAERMHAHRG
-829 DARSEHN
+829 EQR
-836 ADRKVG
+836 ADRQVG

>member
-1 MVDIGLIV
+1 MTDIGFIV

-47 VAGRD
+47 VAARGE
-52 AMPEGFVGTD
+52 MPEGFMGTD
-62 FLTALS
+62 FLNALS
-68 NFHISSQAFLVIFL
+68 SFHISSEAFLVIFL

-90 LAIDVRRMVND
+90 LAIDVRRMLND
-101 VAPILLMAV
+101 LAPILVMAV
-110 VAVVV
+110 IAVVV
-115 CMVVVG
+115 CMLVVG
-121 VTLASLTSYG
+121 FTLASLTDYG

-151 GVFREIGAPQRLTM
+151 GIFREIGAPQRLTM

-180 LFGMLV
+180 LFSMLAGML
-186 GMMLGGQ
+186 LAGQ
-193 EASWGG
+193 EAAWGG
-199 VAVDFLVKFLGGA
+199 VAIDFLVKFVGGA
-212 AVGGAMGLGVC
+212 AIGGAMGLIVC
-223 YLFPLL
+223 YVFPLL

-310 GIMQRTSWTEVG
+310 EIMRRTSWAEIGLT
-322 IILALYVAALVARV
+322 IALYLAALVARI
-336 IVVGGLLPLLTAL
+336 IVVGGLLPLLTAI
-349 GMAERVSLRVK
+349 GIAEHVNNRMKV
-360 AVVVW
+360 VVVW

-380 VENPEASDSLRDFI
+380 VEQPSATDSFRDFI
-394 VTSVTGYVLMTL
+394 ATSVTGYVLMTL
-406 FVNGT
+406 FINGT

-450 IGRREGLASA
+450 IGRREGLAAA

-465 TTRYAIQLHHF
+465 TTRYAMQLNHF

-489 ELLSIGL
+489 ELLSVGL

-501 QEEARY
+501 QEEVRY
-507 FKNFRDGIMPRRVAA
+507 FKNFRDGIMPRRIAA

-531 REAARFRGRIGY
+531 REAARFMGRAGY
-543 AEAARQTLSHDWRMN
+543 AEAAHQTLRHDWRMN
-558 LGIRLN
+558 LGIWLN
-564 HRLGIEWL
+564 HQLGFEWL
-572 LADSLAERCETLLNR
+572 LADALAERCETMLNR
-587 RLVIGELLGFC
+587 RLVIGELLAFC

-654 METDRYDE
+654 METARYDE

-686 DLDRQ
+686 DLDKQ
-691 GRLDVALSAA
+691 GRLDVALSAT

-712 LEADKRASIAR
+712 LESDKRASIAR

-729 SLPGDPIVR
+729 TLPGDPIVR

-746 YFIASGAAAV
+746 YFIASGAAVV

-792 RLLELSSRDFLQ
+792 RLLELSSGDFQ
-804 LLAGDADL
+804 DLLKGDADL

-817 AVAADRMQHYRG
+817 AVAAERMHPHR
-829 DARSEHN
+829 AETRSER
-836 ADRKVG
+836 ADRQVG

>member
-1 MVDIGLIV
+1 MANIALVV

-47 VAGRD
+47 IAARD
-52 AMPEGFVGTD
+52 QMPEGGMVTD
-62 FLTALS
+62 FLTVLAS
-68 NFHISSQAFLVIFL
+68 FHISSEAFLVIFL
-82 PTLLFETA
+82 PTLLFEAA
-90 LAIDVRRMVND
+90 LAIDVRRMLSD
-101 VAPILLMAV
+101 LAPILVMAV
-110 VAVVV
+110 IAVVV
-115 CMVVVG
+115 CMLVVG
-121 VTLASLTSYG
+121 FALASVTEFG
-131 LIACLMLGAIIATTD
+131 LIACLMLGSIIATTD
-146 PAAVV
+146 PAAVI
-151 GVFREIGAPQRLTM
+151 GIFKEIGAPKRLTM

-180 LFGMLV
+180 LFSMLV
-186 GMMLGGQ
+186 GMLLGGQ
-193 EASWGG
+193 EAAWSG
-199 VAVDFLVKFLGGA
+199 VAANFLVKFLGGGLL
-212 AVGGAMGLGVC
+212 GGAMGLGVC

-229 KGFTTAEITLTV
+229 RGFTTAEITLTV

-248 FVGEHYFH
+248 VVGEHYFH
-256 VSGVVACVAAGLV
+256 VSGVVACVIAGLV

-284 QMEGAWGQLGFW
+284 RLEGAWGQFGFW
-296 ANSLIFLLAAMLVP
+296 ANSLIFLFAAMLVP
-310 GIMQRTSWTEVG
+310 AIMERTSWAEIGV
-322 IILALYVAALVARV
+322 ILVLYVAALAARL
-336 IVVGGLLPLLTAL
+336 IVVGGLLPLLTAI
-349 GMAERVSLRVK
+349 GIAERVDNRMK
-360 AVVVW
+360 VVVAW

-380 VENPEASDSLRDFI
+380 VEHPNATEPVRDFI
-394 VTSVTGYVLMTL
+394 ATSVTGFVLLTL
-406 FVNGT
+406 FINGS
-411 TLRLLIHWLK
+411 TLRLMIHWLK
-421 LDRLSVLDRGLRDRA
+421 LGRLSALDRGLRDRA

-450 IGRREGLASA
+450 IGRREGLAAA

-465 TTRYAIQLHHF
+465 TTRYAVQLNHY
-476 RRLRAGHG
+476 RRIRAGHG

-507 FKNFRDGIMPRRVAA
+507 FKNFKDNIMPRRIAA
-522 TLLNDAGRL
+522 TLLTETSRL
-531 REAARFRGRIGY
+531 REAARFAGREGY
-543 AEAARQTLSHDWRMN
+543 AAAARQTLRHDWRMK
-558 LGIRLN
+558 LGIWLN
-564 HRLGIEWL
+564 HQFGLEWL
-572 LADSLAERCETLLNR
+572 LADALAERCETMLNR
-587 RLVIGELLGFC
+587 RLVIGELLAFC

-635 YPDFA
+635 YPDFT

-654 METDRYDE
+654 MESDRYEE

-671 EVADALARDRDQRWA
+671 EVADALARDRDGRWA

-691 GRLDVALSAA
+691 LRLDMALSAA

-712 LEADKRASIAR
+712 LDPDKRASIAR

-729 SLPGDPIVR
+729 TLPGAPIVR

-746 YFIASGAAAV
+746 YFIASGAVAV

-792 RLLELSSRDFLQ
+792 RLLELSSRDFQ
-804 LLAGDADL
+804 DLLAGDADL

-817 AVAADRMQHYRG
+817 AVAAGRMHHPRA
-829 DARSEHN
+829 DARA
-836 ADRKVG
+836 ADRQVG

>member
-1 MVDIGLIV
+1 MVDIGHIV
-9 FGITGLLALTSLLP
+9 FGLTGLLGLTSLLP
-23 ALAQRLKLPYS
+23 GLAQRLRLPYS
-34 VLLALAGSALGLL
+34 VLLAIAGSALGLL
-47 VAGRD
+47 IAARGD
-52 AMPEGFVGTD
+52 MPEGFFVTD
-62 FLTALS
+62 FLDVLS
-68 NFHISSQAFLVIFL
+68 SFHISSQAFLVLFL

-90 LAIDVRRMVND
+90 LAIDVRRMMND
-101 VAPILLMAV
+101 LAPILLMAV

-115 CMVVVG
+115 CMGVVG
-121 VTLASLTSYG
+121 ITLSSLTSYG

-146 PAAVV
+146 PAAVI
-151 GVFREIGAPQRLTM
+151 GIFREIGAPRRLTM

-180 LFGMLV
+180 LFGMLA
-186 GMMLGGQ
+186 GMLMAGQ
-193 EASWGG
+193 EAAWGG

-212 AVGGAMGLGVC
+212 AVGAAMGLAVC
-223 YLFPLL
+223 YIFPLL
-229 KGFTTAEITLTV
+229 KGFTMAEITLTV

-248 FVGEHYFH
+248 FIGEHYFH

-310 GIMQRTSWTEVG
+310 EIMERTTWAEVA
-322 IILALYVAALVARV
+322 IIIALYLAALVARI
-336 IVVGGLLPLLTAL
+336 IVVGGLLPLLTAF
-349 GMAERVSLRVK
+349 GMAERVDNRMKV
-360 AVVVW
+360 VVVW

-380 VENPEASDSLRDFI
+380 VEHPDASESLRDFI
-394 VTSVTGYVLMTL
+394 ATSVTGYVLMTL
-406 FVNGT
+406 FINGT
-411 TLRLLIHWLK
+411 TLRLLIHWLR
-421 LDRLSVLDRGLRDRA
+421 LDRLSALDRGLRDRA

-450 IGRREGLASA
+450 IGRREGLAAA

-465 TTRYAIQLHHF
+465 TTRYALQLNHF
-476 RRLRAGHG
+476 RRIRAGRG

-501 QEEARY
+501 QEEMRY
-507 FKNFRDGIMPRRVAA
+507 FKNFKDGIMPRRIAA
-522 TLLNDAGRL
+522 NLLTDAGRL
-531 REAARFRGRIGY
+531 REAARFTGREGY
-543 AEAARQTLSHDWRMN
+543 STAARQTLRHDWRMN
-558 LGIRLN
+558 LGIWLN
-564 HRLGIEWL
+564 HQVGIEWL
-572 LADSLAERCETLLNR
+572 LADALAVRCEAMLNR
-587 RLVIGELLGFC
+587 RLVIGELLAFC

-613 IRGLILERT
+613 IIGLILERT

-635 YPDFA
+635 YPDFT

-654 METDRYDE
+654 MESDRYDE

-671 EVADALARDRDQRWA
+671 EVAEALERDRDERWA
-686 DLDRQ
+686 DLDKQ

-712 LEADKRASIAR
+712 LPTDKRASIAR

-792 RLLELSSRDFLQ
+792 RLLELSSDDFRD

-812 KRAIE
+812 RRAIE
-817 AVAADRMQHYRG
+817 AVAEERLHPHRQDTRQQQRDRQ
-829 DARSEHN
+829 
-836 ADRKVG
+836 VG

>member
-23 ALAQRLKLPYS
+23 ALAQRLRLPYS

-47 VAGRD
+47 VAAREG
-52 AMPEGFVGTD
+52 MPPGFMATD
-62 FLTALS
+62 FLNALAS
-68 NFHISSQAFLVIFL
+68 FHISSEAFLVIFL

-90 LAIDVRRMVND
+90 LAIDVRRMLND
-101 VAPILLMAV
+101 VAPILVMAV
-110 VAVVV
+110 IAVVV
-115 CMVVVG
+115 CMLVVG
-121 VTLASLTSYG
+121 VTLASLTDYG
-131 LIACLMLGAIIATTD
+131 LIACLLLGAIIATTD

-151 GVFREIGAPQRLTM
+151 GIFREIGAPQRLTM

-180 LFGMLV
+180 LFSMLV

-193 EASWGG
+193 EAAWGH
-199 VAVDFLVKFLGGA
+199 VAIDFLVKFLGGA
-212 AVGGAMGLGVC
+212 AIGGAMGLLVC

-310 GIMQRTSWTEVG
+310 EIMQRTSWQEIG
-322 IILALYVAALVARV
+322 LIIALYVAALVARIV
-336 IVVGGLLPLLTAL
+336 VVGGLLPLLTAI
-349 GMAERVSLRVK
+349 GIAERVDSRMKV
-360 AVVVW
+360 VVVW

-380 VENPEASDSLRDFI
+380 VEHPSASPTFRDFI
-394 VTSVTGYVLMTL
+394 ATSVTGYVLLTL

-436 LSLAIEEIDQEVRA
+436 LSLAIDEIDQEVRA
-450 IGRREGLASA
+450 IGRREGLAAA

-465 TTRYAIQLHHF
+465 TTRYAMQINHF
-476 RRLRAGHG
+476 RRMRAGHG

-507 FKNFRDGIMPRRVAA
+507 FKNFKDGIMPRRIAA
-522 TLLNDAGRL
+522 TLLNDSGRL
-531 REAARFRGRIGY
+531 REAARFRGRRGY
-543 AEAARQTLSHDWRMN
+543 AEAARQTLRHDWHMN
-558 LGIRLN
+558 LGIWLN

-572 LADSLAERCETLLNR
+572 LADALAERCETLLNR
-587 RLVIGELLGFC
+587 RLVVGELLGFC

-654 METDRYDE
+654 METDRYEE

-671 EVADALARDRDQRWA
+671 EVADALARDRDERWA
-686 DLDRQ
+686 DLDKQ
-691 GRLDVALSAA
+691 GRLDVALSAT

-712 LEADKRASIAR
+712 LTPDKRASIAR
-723 LLKPRM
+723 LLKTRM
-729 SLPGDPIVR
+729 TLPGDPIVR

-746 YFIASGAAAV
+746 YFIASGAAIV

-792 RLLELSSRDFLQ
+792 RLLELRSRDFQ
-804 LLAGDADL
+804 DLLAGDADL

-817 AVAADRMQHYRG
+817 AVAAERMHPRRG
-829 DARSEHN
+829 GQSAER
-836 ADRKVG
+836 RVG

>member
-1 MVDIGLIV
+1 MADIGLIV

-23 ALAQRLKLPYS
+23 ALAQRVKLPYS
-34 VLLALAGSALGLL
+34 VLLALAGCALGLL
-47 VAGRD
+47 MAVHD
-52 AMPEGFVGTD
+52 QMPEGTMVTD
-62 FLTALS
+62 FLEVLS
-68 NFHISSQAFLVIFL
+68 SFHISSEAFLVIFL
-82 PTLLFETA
+82 PALLFESA
-90 LAIDVRRMVND
+90 LAIDVRRMMSD
-101 VAPILLMAV
+101 IAPILVMAV
-110 VAVVV
+110 IAVIV

-121 VTLASLTSYG
+121 FALASVTDYG

-146 PAAVV
+146 PAAVI
-151 GVFREIGAPQRLTM
+151 GIFKEIGAPKRLTM

-180 LFGMLV
+180 LFSMLAGML
-186 GMMLGGQ
+186 LAGQ
-193 EASWGG
+193 EAAWGAA
-199 VAVDFLVKFLGGA
+199 AVNFLIKFLGGGLL
-212 AVGGAMGLGVC
+212 GGAMGLGVC
-223 YLFPLL
+223 LIFPFLR
-229 KGFTTAEITLTV
+229 GFTTAEITLTV

-248 FVGEHYFH
+248 VVGEHYFH
-256 VSGVVACVAAGLV
+256 VSGVVACVIAGLV

-274 RTRMSPRTHE
+274 RTRMSPGTHE
-284 QMEGAWGQLGFW
+284 RMAGAWGQLGFW

-310 GIMQRTSWTEVG
+310 AIMERTTWAEL
-322 IILALYVAALVARV
+322 LAIVVLYVAALAARV
-336 IVVGGLLPLLTAL
+336 IVVFGLLPLLTAA
-349 GMAERVSLRVK
+349 GIAERVNNRMK
-360 AVVVW
+360 TVVLW
-365 GGLRGAISLALALAV
+365 GGMRGAISLALALAV
-380 VENPEASDSLRDFI
+380 VEHPSASEPIRDFI
-394 VTSVTGYVLMTL
+394 ATSVTGFVLLTL
-406 FVNGT
+406 FINGT
-411 TLRLLIHWLK
+411 TLRLMIHWLK
-421 LDRLSVLDRGLRDRA
+421 LDRLSALDRGLRDRA

-465 TTRYAIQLHHF
+465 TTRYALQLNHF
-476 RRLRAGHG
+476 RRIRAGHG

-501 QEEARY
+501 QEEVRY
-507 FKNFRDGIMPRRVAA
+507 FKNFKDGIMPRRIAA
-522 TLLNDAGRL
+522 TLLTDAGRL
-531 REAARFRGRIGY
+531 REAARFTGREGY
-543 AEAARQTLSHDWRMN
+543 ASAARQTLRHDWKMN
-558 LGIRLN
+558 LGIWLN
-564 HRLGIEWL
+564 HQFGVEWL
-572 LADSLAERCETLLNR
+572 LADALAERCEAMLNR
-587 RLVIGELLGFC
+587 RLVIGEMLAFC

-635 YPDFA
+635 YPDFT

-654 METDRYDE
+654 MESDRYDE

-671 EVADALARDRDQRWA
+671 EVAEALEKDRDQRWA
-686 DLDRQ
+686 DLDKQ
-691 GRLDVALSAA
+691 GHLDVALSAA

-712 LEADKRASIAR
+712 LPTDKRASIAR

-792 RLLELSSRDFLQ
+792 RLLELSSGDFQ
-804 LLAGDADL
+804 DLLAGDADL

-817 AVAADRMQHYRG
+817 AVAEERLHPHRQDTRQHQRDRQ
-829 DARSEHN
+829 
-836 ADRKVG
+836 VG

>member
-1 MVDIGLIV
+1 MANIGLIV

-34 VLLALAGSALGLL
+34 VLLALAGGALGLL
-47 VAGRD
+47 IAVRD
-52 AMPEGFVGTD
+52 QMPENALVTD

-68 NFHISSQAFLVIFL
+68 SFHISSEAFLVIFL
-82 PTLLFETA
+82 PALLFESA
-90 LAIDVRRMVND
+90 LAIDVRRMMSD
-101 VAPILLMAV
+101 LAPILLMAV
-110 VAVVV
+110 IAVVV
-115 CMVVVG
+115 CMLVVG
-121 VTLASLTSYG
+121 FALASVTEYG

-146 PAAVV
+146 PAAVI
-151 GVFREIGAPQRLTM
+151 GIFKEIGAPKRLTM

-180 LFGMLV
+180 LFSMLV
-186 GMMLGGQ
+186 GMLLGGQ
-193 EASWGG
+193 EAAWGA
-199 VAVDFLVKFLGGA
+199 VAGNFLVKFFGGA
-212 AVGGAMGLGVC
+212 LLGAAMGLGVC

-248 FVGEHYFH
+248 VVGEHYFH
-256 VSGVVACVAAGLV
+256 VSGVVACVIAGLV

-284 QMEGAWGQLGFW
+284 RLAGAWGQLGFW
-296 ANSLIFLLAAMLVP
+296 ANSLIFLFAAMLVP
-310 GIMQRTSWTEVG
+310 AIMEHTTWSE
-322 IILALYVAALVARV
+322 ILTIVVLYVAALAARV
-336 IVVGGLLPLLTAL
+336 IVVFGLLPMLTAA
-349 GMAERVSLRVK
+349 GIAERVDTRMK
-360 AVVVW
+360 VVVLW
-365 GGLRGAISLALALAV
+365 GGMRGAISLALALAV
-380 VENPEASDSLRDFI
+380 VEHSGATESIRDF
-394 VTSVTGYVLMTL
+394 VATSVTGFVLMTL
-406 FVNGT
+406 LINGSS
-411 TLRLLIHWLK
+411 LRLLIHWLK
-421 LDRLSVLDRGLRDRA
+421 LDRLSALDRGLRDRA

-450 IGRREGLASA
+450 IGRREGLAAA

-465 TTRYAIQLHHF
+465 TTRYAMQISHF
-476 RRLRAGHG
+476 RRIRAGHG

-507 FKNFRDGIMPRRVAA
+507 FKNFKDGIMPRRIAA
-522 TLLNDAGRL
+522 TLLTDAGRL
-531 REAARFRGRIGY
+531 REAARFTGRQGY
-543 AEAARQTLSHDWRMN
+543 AAAARQTLRHDWRMK
-558 LGIRLN
+558 LGIWLN
-564 HRLGIEWL
+564 HRFGLEWL
-572 LADSLAERCETLLNR
+572 LAGALAERSETMLNR
-587 RLVIGELLGFC
+587 RLVIGELLAFC

-635 YPDFA
+635 YPDFT

-654 METDRYDE
+654 MESDRYEE
-662 WKERAIVGG
+662 WNERAIVGG
-671 EVADALARDRDQRWA
+671 EVADALSRDRDQRWA
-686 DLDRQ
+686 DLDKPL
-691 GRLDVALSAA
+691 RLDVALSAT

-712 LEADKRASIAR
+712 LPTDKRASIAR

-729 SLPGDPIVR
+729 TLPGDPIVR

-756 LIPGKPVELGSGE
+756 LLPGKPVELGSGE

-792 RLLELSSRDFLQ
+792 RLLELSSGDFLQ

-817 AVAADRMQHYRG
+817 AVAAERLHHYKG
-829 DARSEHN
+829 ATRSERD

>member
-1 MVDIGLIV
+1 MADIGLIV
-9 FGITGLLALTSLLP
+9 FGITGLLALSSLLP
-23 ALAQRLKLPYS
+23 AVAQRLKLPYS

-47 VAGRD
+47 VAARD
-52 AMPEGFVGTD
+52 AMPAGSIAAD
-62 FLTALS
+62 FLIALS
-68 NFHISSQAFLVIFL
+68 SFHISSEAFLVIFL
-82 PTLLFETA
+82 PALLFETA
-90 LAIDVRRMVND
+90 LAIDVRRMLND
-101 VAPILLMAV
+101 VAPILVMAV
-110 VAVVV
+110 IAVVV
-115 CMVVVG
+115 CMLVVG
-121 VTLASLTSYG
+121 FTLASLTSYG
-131 LIACLMLGAIIATTD
+131 LIACLLLGAIVATTD

-151 GVFREIGAPQRLTM
+151 GIFREIGAPQRLTM

-180 LFGMLV
+180 LFSMLAGML
-186 GMMLGGQ
+186 LAGQ
-193 EASWGG
+193 EAAWGH
-199 VAVDFLVKFLGGA
+199 VALDFLVKFVGGA
-212 AVGGAMGLGVC
+212 AIGGAMGLLVC

-310 GIMQRTSWTEVG
+310 EIMSRTSWTEIGLIV
-322 IILALYVAALVARV
+322 ALYVAALVARI
-336 IVVGGLLPLLTAL
+336 IVVGGLLPLLTAA
-349 GMAERVSLRVK
+349 GIADRVDSRIK
-360 AVVVW
+360 MVVVW
-365 GGLRGAISLALALAV
+365 GGMRGAISLALALAV
-380 VENPEASDSLRDFI
+380 VEHPDAPEALRDFI
-394 VTSVTGYVLMTL
+394 ATSVTGYVLLTL

-411 TLRLLIHWLK
+411 SLRLVIHWLK

-450 IGRREGLASA
+450 IGRREGLAAA

-465 TTRYAIQLHHF
+465 TTRYAMQINHF
-476 RRLRAGHG
+476 RRMRAGHG
-484 DLMLD
+484 DLLLD

-507 FKNFRDGIMPRRVAA
+507 FENFKDGIMPRRIAA
-522 TLLNDAGRL
+522 TLLTHAGRL
-531 REAARFRGRIGY
+531 REAARFRGRRGY
-543 AEAARQTLSHDWRMN
+543 AEAARLTLRHDWRMN
-558 LGIRLN
+558 LGIWLN
-564 HRLGIEWL
+564 HRLGFEWL
-572 LADSLAERCETLLNR
+572 LADALAERCETLLNR

-622 RAIDEALTALRLQ
+622 RAVDEALTALRLQ

-654 METDRYDE
+654 METDRYEE

-671 EVADALARDRDQRWA
+671 EVADALARDRDERWA
-686 DLDRQ
+686 DLDKQ
-691 GRLDVALSAA
+691 GRLDVALSAT

-712 LEADKRASIAR
+712 LDPDKRASIAR
-723 LLKPRM
+723 LLKTRM
-729 SLPGDPIVR
+729 TLPGDPIVR

-746 YFIASGAAAV
+746 YFIASGAALV
-756 LIPGKPVELGSGE
+756 LIPGTPVELGSGE

-792 RLLELSSRDFLQ
+792 RLLELRSRDFQ
-804 LLAGDADL
+804 DLLAGDADL

-817 AVAADRMQHYRG
+817 AVAAERMHPRRG
-829 DARSEHN
+829 GQSAER
-836 ADRKVG
+836 RVG